1 MITDSLVRRPFTRIR
16 PDYYTQQRTVRDPR
30 KAFYLPEKMLFD
42 VVSQSDFLREYYPTG
57 HKINSQ
63 EYYPDKVKYD
73 DNKKQY
79 FKESVFR
86 ACFPLQMIITAQQLV
101 HLCGNDI
108 RHELTNSNAVP
119 QEENDLFLE
128 FQKGW
133 LDKNIDIKL
142 YDFFKSVKITGDAA
156 MVMYMYEGKV
166 YTKVLSFLNGDTS
179 FPHYDGVTGKL
190 DGFARQYYDYDEE
203 SSEKVSWVEMWD
215 DTYMRTYRMDMKGFK
230 GAVNKVKS
238 WFNLEGYSLVK
249 EERHNF
255 NRVPVIYHRDEI
267 GACWSPVQD
276 AIDKYELAI
285 SHLCQNNMAYAFP
298 IMILKGED
306 IEIQGDMYGAVKAIT
321 MGQDDDASFLNR
333 ENGTTAFE
341 LQINTLLKMIFMGA
355 FIVMPPEVKSGDL
368 PGVAIKLIY
377 SPSLERA
384 LLDAKEYDH
393 VIDELKE
400 LFLYGYGIETG
411 KLTKMLSLNILSYI
425 VPYVHQNTAELI
437 NNLVSAVNSNILS
450 KETASEQT
458 TYDKNNEFD
467 RIMREMKEEQS
478 ADLLAQI
485 TTKQSQQAQNVD
497 NE

>member
-1 MITDSLVRRPFTRIR
+1 
-16 PDYYTQQRTVRDPR
+16 
-30 KAFYLPEKMLFD
+30 
-42 VVSQSDFLREYYPTG
+42 
-57 HKINSQ
+57 
-63 EYYPDKVKYD
+63 
-73 DNKKQY
+73 
-79 FKESVFR
+79 
-86 ACFPLQMIITAQQLV
+86 
-101 HLCGNDI
+101 
-108 RHELTNSNAVP
+108 
-119 QEENDLFLE
+119 
-128 FQKGW
+128 
-133 LDKNIDIKL
+133 
-142 YDFFKSVKITGDAA
+142 
-156 MVMYMYEGKV
+156 
-166 YTKVLSFLNGDTS
+166 
-179 FPHYDGVTGKL
+179 
-190 DGFARQYYDYDEE
+190 
-203 SSEKVSWVEMWD
+203 
-215 DTYMRTYRMDMKGFK
+215 
-230 GAVNKVKS
+230 
-238 WFNLEGYSLVK
+238 
-249 EERHNF
+249 
-255 NRVPVIYHRDEI
+255 VPVIYHRDEI

-276 AIDKYELAI
+276 AIDKYEHAI